1 MKRFVWC
8 SVISLLCFGSS
19 AEISNLVTIDADTD
33 LSRSEENQ
41 IETDNRFDKVA
52 RKISGIYSEKETSLK
67 VKKYSEFIKSSWNK
81 LYMDSLSYIPDWTK
95 KNLEEYTKKYDTLFY
110 PFGGPDVSY
119 STTFFPG
126 AKRYILVGLEPL
138 GSFDQIEKSLKNPEY
153 YDAVQ
158 VAFSTYL
165 KKGYFVTS
173 EMQTQLSKNSNT
185 KGGLNLIL
193 LALPKL
199 GFCVKEIENCSID
212 AGGNIVKSDPNGIN
226 CLKIVCEK
234 DSKKKEIYYIRANLQ
249 NENSKL
255 DNLFKFVNKFEFS
268 TFVKSASYALHDSRN
283 FSKIRSFILNETN
296 CILQDDT
303 GVPFNF
309 FRQNWDIH
317 IFGTYTE
324 PTLPVFHAYK
334 QNSLREYYL
343 NHKAEPITF
352 PIGYGYIKRTPNLIF
367 VVSLKKIV
375 ERQLNKLKEKLD
387 KKKCSCYKR
396 ESELR

>member
-1 MKRFVWC
+1 M
-8 SVISLLCFGSS
+8 
-19 AEISNLVTIDADTD
+19 
-33 LSRSEENQ
+33 
-41 IETDNRFDKVA
+41 
-52 RKISGIYSEKETSLK
+52 
-67 VKKYSEFIKSSWNK
+67 
-81 LYMDSLSYIPDWTK
+81 
-95 KNLEEYTKKYDTLFY
+95 
-110 PFGGPDVSY
+110 
-119 STTFFPG
+119 
-126 AKRYILVGLEPL
+126 
-138 GSFDQIEKSLKNPEY
+138 
-153 YDAVQ
+153 
-158 VAFSTYL
+158 
-165 KKGYFVTS
+165 
-173 EMQTQLSKNSNT
+173 
-185 KGGLNLIL
+185 
-193 LALPKL
+193 
-199 GFCVKEIENCSID
+199 
-212 AGGNIVKSDPNGIN
+212 
-226 CLKIVCEK
+226 
-234 DSKKKEIYYIRANLQ
+234 
-249 NENSKL
+249 
-255 DNLFKFVNKFEFS
+255 NKFEFS

-324 PTLPVFHAYK
+324 PTLPVFQAYK